1 MTKVSCKKS
10 SVTQVVPGTCTVHC
24 TATYSDGAIGHGTA
38 SVLTAKGDVD
48 REPTTAVSYGDGG

>member
-10 SVTQVVPGTCTVHC
+10 SVTQVVPGTCT
-24 TATYSDGAIGHGTA
+24 ATYSDGAVGHGTA